1 MTPTQSKT
9 NQFLKQFSQS
19 INTDLSLKNGVCAIY
34 NHLSQQS
41 AVIEVPDFS
50 DNIIFHCTLM
60 TLPMEVSANT
70 MKKMLLLNF
79 EVSAMQGCWLAID
92 EQQQLCL
99 CHLLPIEKTDQT
111 HFNNTLIGFI
121 DQVKNVR
128 PFISE
133 WFRAP
138 VTH

>member
-9 NQFLKQFSQS
+9 NQFLQHFSQS
-19 INTDLSLKNGVCAIY
+19 INTKLSLNNGVCAIY

-50 DNIIFHCTLM
+50 DNIIFHCSLM
-60 TLPMEVSANT
+60 TLPEKVNAQT
-70 MKKMLLLNF
+70 MKQMLLLNF
-79 EVSAMQGCWLAID
+79 EMSAMQGCWLAID

-99 CHLLPIEKTDQT
+99 CYLLPIDKTDQT
-111 HFNNTLIGFI
+111 HFCNTLLGFI
-121 DQVKNVR
+121 EQVKNVR
-128 PFISE
+128 PFISA
-133 WFRAP
+133 WFQSA